1 MTAMAATIIVETST
15 LTVIGKDILN
25 KNFIE
30 RVNKKSL
37 TSL

>member
-15 LTVIGKDILN
+15 RTVIGKDILN